1 MTQLCVS
8 SYCGLPR
15 QHLDDCD
22 EEECRGCLP
31 ARAADG
37 LYLCLVDLRHL
48 EGDAVQLAEMYEEL
62 GLRLTGGGRP
72 GEKTSGS
79 KGSVGTDLNPAA
91 VEARSAIRAALV
103 RLTKLIAEERGIGY
117 PPDEVPAMG
126 DFVAKHAD
134 WLAAHEAADE
144 HAEELRD
151 LATDYRTWRLAYP
164 VSSDRLYIGECPLL
178 LATTDGARKV
188 CGTKLYQLASALLV
202 TCQGCEKS
210 ETVEWWQRE
219 ITGEAGGVVDA
230 YAGAAHL
237 SVRWRRPVDPGTV
250 RKWGQRATT
259 GVEPVSEP
267 VPGRE
272 RDHLPGCTDGECD
285 GCLRQLVRDG
295 KGRALYRLD
304 QLTAYARKTWGP
316 PWDEPRDTHNGAS

>member
-79 KGSVGTDLNPAA
+79 KGSVGTDL
-91 VEARSAIRAALV
+91 
-103 RLTKLIAEERGIGY
+103 
-117 PPDEVPAMG
+117 
-126 DFVAKHAD
+126 KHAD